1 MVTAR
6 KVGGH
11 SVNCSR
17 FSKYSLLWSYAWQC
31 PVLRRAEGGARRR
44 RRQVRGLRCLPWMR
58 GRTIENLTAVETVQ
72 RCARDVNLD
81 YLFSTACG
89 WRHMAFSCVLGG
101 RSWGWNLS
109 KGNDHLSFVLVH
121 LHFPLDEEEL
131 ISVLPHFLDN
141 VDVFDCFWVLG
152 IRKFWSQKED
162 KEGKSS
168 EREWNFSGAEVE
180 HPSPSTEA
188 QSCQL
193 CRRLSQ
199 KMILVDNG
207 RLRSSSNKVLVSANQ
222 ALSRTFS
229 YLFWSCSVDTLERT
243 VIISAWILLGPS
255 EALLFAAAAKD
266 TGRQFMDKTWQ
277 HHERSK
283 VVSQRWQEHCCVKTS
298 SLETCRLPEEVI
310 PCPTVGDCRWDF
322 AKNVTWTLW
331 NPKPMIHNTVL

>member
-1 MVTAR
+1 MLAMNAR
-6 KVGGH
+6 PDNWEPDSCWNRSEVCTRCESWLSFFNG
-11 SVNCSR
+11 
-17 FSKYSLLWSYAWQC
+17 
-31 PVLRRAEGGARRR
+31 LRMTSHGFFLRP
-44 RRQVRGLRCLPWMR
+44 RRQILRLKPFQRQWPFVICACAFALSTRR
-58 GRTIENLTAVETVQ
+58 GRA
-72 RCARDVNLD
+72 D
-81 YLFSTACG
+81 
-89 WRHMAFSCVLGG
+89 
-101 RSWGWNLS
+101 
-109 KGNDHLSFVLVH
+109 LSFTTFSRWCRCVY
-121 LHFPLDEEEL
+121 
-131 ISVLPHFLDN
+131 
-141 VDVFDCFWVLG
+141 DCFWVLG

-180 HPSPSTEA
+180 PPSPSTEA

-207 RLRSSSNKVLVSANQ
+207 RLRSSSNTVLVSANQ

-310 PCPTVGDCRWDF
+310 PCPTVGDCRCDF